1 MRTAQVN
8 NVVRLIHDVPTL
20 WLSRGDVGVVRSVWT
35 LPANCYEVE
44 FRKPGE
50 SSVRALLNAE
60 LLERVESG
68 TGQSGPSIGRS
79 ER

>member
-20 WLSRGDVGVVRSVWT
+20 WLSRGDVGVVRSVWMS
-35 LPANCYEVE
+35 PASCYEVE

-50 SSVRALLNAE
+50 SSVRALLNAD
-60 LLERVESG
+60 LLERVEPAAVEDRPATRS
-68 TGQSGPSIGRS
+68 S